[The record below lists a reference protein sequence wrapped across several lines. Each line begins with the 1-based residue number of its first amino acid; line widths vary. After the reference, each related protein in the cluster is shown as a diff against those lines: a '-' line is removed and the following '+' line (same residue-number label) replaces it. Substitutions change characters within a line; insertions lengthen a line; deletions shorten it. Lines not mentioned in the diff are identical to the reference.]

1 MSKMVGDNFADG
13 IMALPSF
20 PVVLVTVDQNIMTAA
35 AFHFY
40 SFNPASV
47 MVGGIKPD
55 KYTHGLIQE
64 KGEFG
69 INIPTVDMLDKVQIC
84 GSLSGKNENKYA
96 KAGLTPKRSNKI
108 DSFII
113 AECPPV
119 NLECKVVHRIEYE
132 GSHSWFIGEI
142 QQVHLAVNYVRDQA
156 LMFWLGQ
163 FRAVGG
169 HLIEGADN
177 SELFTV
183 SFRGSEA

>member
-47 MVGGIKPD
+47 MVGIKPD

-69 INIPTVDMLDKVQIC
+69 INLPTVDMLDDVLAWAVS
-84 GSLSGKNENKYA
+84 GSGA
-96 KAGLTPKRSNKI
+96 CAQHPG
-108 DSFII
+108 
-113 AECPPV
+113 
-119 NLECKVVHRIEYE
+119 H
-132 GSHSWFIGEI
+132 G
-142 QQVHLAVNYVRDQA
+142 
-156 LMFWLGQ
+156 GQ
-163 FRAVGG
+163 
-169 HLIEGADN
+169 
-177 SELFTV
+177 
-183 SFRGSEA
+183 